1 MCFQFLHVFHVFF
14 QALPFGL
21 PGAVG
26 SHLWPSAQL
35 LAAQLRRRYAFA
47 PKPAPSAPSA
57 PSALELGSGCGVA
70 GLVAAAHGAQVR
82 P

>member
-1 MCFQFLHVFHVFF
+1 VFPVFACFPCFF

-57 PSALELGSGCGVA
+57 LELGSGCGVA
-70 GLVAAAHGAQVR
+70 GLVAAAHGVQVR
-82 P
+82 T